1 MAQDNVAK
9 SSTVHKY
16 KMHKDTVQSNRWF
29 WLSSALVVAGLLYL
43 LAPILLPFVAGALLA
58 YLGDPV
64 VDRLE
69 SWKISR
75 TLSVLVVFFVI
86 LLILLPIL
94 LYLIPLLES
103 QIKLLI
109 TKTPGYIDWLM
120 VNLEPTMQETFGIN
134 IPSLGIEH
142 LESTFKDQFS
152 NAGGVFKSLLGTV
165 THSGFVLIAW
175 AANLFLIPVITFY
188 LLRDWDRLI
197 AYLHDL
203 LPRDVEPTI
212 SLLAKE
218 SDEVLGA
225 FLRGQMLVMLSLG
238 TIYAFGLK
246 LVGLELSLL
255 IGMLAGLLSFIP
267 YMGLIVGI
275 IVASI
280 AVLLQTQD
288 PTNLLWVGVVFIVAQ
303 VIEGTVLTPLLV
315 GDRIGLHPVAVIFSV
330 LAGGQ
335 LFGFFGILLA
345 LPVSAIIAVVMRHLH
360 KRYKDSDLY
369 GSPLE
374 ALSDLDGLDE
384 DKLVEGKRV

>member
-1 MAQDNVAK
+1 MTQ
-9 SSTVHKY
+9 ST
-16 KMHKDTVQSNRWF
+16 RWF
-29 WLSSALVVAGLLYL
+29 WLTVVLISAGLLYL

-58 YLGDPV
+58 YLGDPL

-69 SWKISR
+69 KWKISR
-75 TLSVLVVFFVI
+75 TLGVVVVFFV
-86 LLILLPIL
+86 LFLILLPIL

-103 QIKLLI
+103 QIKILI
-109 TKTPGYIDWLM
+109 TKMPGYIDWIM
-120 VNLEPTMQETFGIN
+120 INLEPTLQETFGIN
-134 IPSLGIEH
+134 IPALEIEQ
-142 LESTFKDQFS
+142 LKSSFKDNFTS
-152 NAGGVFKSLLGTV
+152 AGGFFKSLVRTV
-165 THSGFVLIAW
+165 THSGFVVAGW

-188 LLRDWDRLI
+188 LLRDWDRLVDYI
-197 AYLHDL
+197 HDL
-203 LPRDVEPTI
+203 LPRDIEPTV
-212 SLLAKE
+212 SLLTKE

-238 TIYAFGLK
+238 TIYAIGLK

-275 IVASI
+275 IVAGI

-288 PTNLLWVGVVFIVAQ
+288 PTNLLWVGAVFVFAQ
-303 VIEGTVLTPLLV
+303 MIEGTILTPLLV

-345 LPVSAIIAVVMRHLH
+345 LPVFAILAVVMRHLH
-360 KRYKDSDLY
+360 KTYKDSDLY
-369 GSPLE
+369 GSPME
-374 ALSDLDGLDE
+374 ALADLDDIIDESLEQDVIDEAKDLLDE
-384 DKLVEGKRV
+384 LDNSK

>member
-1 MAQDNVAK
+1 M
-9 SSTVHKY
+9 T
-16 KMHKDTVQSNRWF
+16 QSNRWF
-29 WLSSALVVAGLLYL
+29 WLTVVLISAGLVYL
-43 LAPILLPFVAGALLA
+43 LAPILMPFVAGALLA
-58 YLGDPV
+58 YLGDPI

-75 TLSVLVVFFVI
+75 TLAVVVLFFVI
-86 LLILLPIL
+86 LLFLLPVL

-109 TKTPGYIDWLM
+109 TKAPGYIDWVM
-120 VNLEPTMQETFGIN
+120 INLEPTLQETFGIN
-134 IPSLGIEH
+134 IPSLEIEQ
-142 LESTFKDQFS
+142 LKSTIKNQFS
-152 NAGGVFKSLLGTV
+152 DAGGFFKGLLRTV
-165 THSGFVLIAW
+165 KQSGFLVASW
-175 AANLFLIPVITFY
+175 AANIFLIPVITFY
-188 LLRDWDRLI
+188 LLRDWDHLVDYI
-197 AYLHDL
+197 HDL
-203 LPRDVEPTI
+203 LPRDVEPTVTM
-212 SLLAKE
+212 LAKQ

-238 TIYAFGLK
+238 TIYAIGLK

-275 IVASI
+275 FVAGI

-288 PTNLLWVGVVFIVAQ
+288 PTQLIWVGAVFVIAQ
-303 VIEGTVLTPLLV
+303 MIEGTILTPLLV

-345 LPVSAIIAVVMRHLH
+345 LPVFAIIAVVMRYLH
-360 KRYKDSDLY
+360 KSYKDSDLY

-374 ALSDLDGLDE
+374 ALADLDDYAEDAARKVADE
-384 DKLVEGKRV
+384 KQ

>member
-1 MAQDNVAK
+1 M
-9 SSTVHKY
+9 T
-16 KMHKDTVQSNRWF
+16 QSNRWF
-29 WLSSALVVAGLLYL
+29 WLTVVLISAGLVYL
-43 LAPILLPFVAGALLA
+43 LAPILMPFVAGALLA
-58 YLGDPV
+58 YLGDPI

-75 TLSVLVVFFVI
+75 TLAVVVVFFVI
-86 LLILLPIL
+86 LLFLLPVL

-109 TKTPGYIDWLM
+109 TKAPGYIDWVM
-120 VNLEPTMQETFGIN
+120 INLEPTLQETFGIN
-134 IPSLGIEH
+134 IPSLEIEQ
-142 LESTFKDQFS
+142 LKSTIKNQFS
-152 NAGGVFKSLLGTV
+152 DAGGFFKGLLRTV
-165 THSGFVLIAW
+165 KQSGFLVASW
-175 AANLFLIPVITFY
+175 AANIFLIPVITFY
-188 LLRDWDRLI
+188 LLRDWDHLVDYI
-197 AYLHDL
+197 HDL
-203 LPRDVEPTI
+203 LPRDVEPTVTM
-212 SLLAKE
+212 LAKQ

-238 TIYAFGLK
+238 TIYAIGLK

-275 IVASI
+275 FVAGI

-288 PTNLLWVGVVFIVAQ
+288 PTQLIWVGAVFVIAQ
-303 VIEGTVLTPLLV
+303 MIEGTILTPLLV

-345 LPVSAIIAVVMRHLH
+345 LPVFAIIAVVMRYLH
-360 KRYKDSDLY
+360 QSYKDSDLY

-374 ALSDLDGLDE
+374 ALADLDDYAEDAARKVADE
-384 DKLVEGKRV
+384 KQ